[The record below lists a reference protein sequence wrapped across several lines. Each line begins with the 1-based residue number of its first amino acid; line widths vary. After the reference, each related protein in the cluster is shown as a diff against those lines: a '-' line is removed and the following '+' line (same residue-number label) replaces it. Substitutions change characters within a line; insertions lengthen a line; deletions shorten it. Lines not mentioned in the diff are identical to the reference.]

1 MKGSEAKLLGFMEGA
16 DKRYVI
22 PVYQRKYD
30 WKIGNC
36 SQLYEDLKKIIRDK
50 RDSHFFGSIVSNV
63 VPEGSKIE
71 FHIIDGQQR
80 LTTLTLLLLAISNLV
95 KSGRVHSEE
104 TDLNEQIMQRFIIAP
119 WAKNDDKIK
128 LRPVREDRVA
138 LEKLF
143 GPVEDYDRGSN
154 LTINYQFFYDQILK
168 EEVTVDELYDA
179 IGKLEIIS
187 ITLDAGDNAQLI
199 FESLNST
206 GLALQEGD
214 KIRNYILMGM
224 TPKDQDY
231 YYDTFWTKI
240 EKCTANDVSGFVRD
254 YLSIKT
260 LVTPTISNVYQ
271 DFKKYAEEVR
281 LPIETLLGDL
291 LRYARYFEKLL
302 TCESGLN
309 NKKLDDCLY
318 RLKRLDVVVT
328 RPFFMEVLRLNQDQ
342 KLSVDDVFQIFEIT
356 ENYLFRRNICEV
368 PTNALNKIFLNLN
381 REIYRYDNTSQDY
394 VSKFVYAL
402 LSKRESGRFP
412 DDAEFTTALEAKS
425 VYQMRGKY
433 KAYLFERLE
442 NYGTIEAKDVYTHL
456 DNNVYTI
463 EHIMPQHLTPAWVEA
478 LGPNAEEI
486 HTIWLHRLANL
497 TLTGYN
503 PSLSNNPFIEKR
515 DAEKGGYKASGLRMN
530 QKIAGKDSW
539 GLHELE
545 ERNAEL
551 LSYAK
556 KIWSYPTTSFVP
568 AEKEFDS
575 CTLDDENADLTG
587 RDIVKYRYQNLEQP
601 VTSWADML
609 ERVIKFL
616 HQKDKSILSGL
627 AYSQSST
634 TELVSYISTDPNKL
648 RSAIRVDEDIYFE
661 KGTSTTQKLSI
672 LRRLFALY
680 DLDPMDL
687 VFYLRDEE
695 NDKVTDENRQDL
707 RKRYWSYALPL
718 IQLAHS
724 HRGSFSNVT
733 PGTSNWC
740 SGYFGVGGFSISC
753 IANFT
758 EAWVALWMSS
768 GDAAKNKRGFDILF
782 EHKEEIE
789 KKIENTDLNWD
800 RANEYKASWISYSL
814 KGVSVA
820 NEADWPRM
828 AKFHA
833 EWSAKIAD
841 ALIPYLAELSADV
854 VLSPE
859 KIEKNKA
866 LYKLSISVKEW
877 ASNRSEKGEIS
888 VNLSKSNRTYTR
900 FRSAFMDTIIPDV
913 PDTKSGWNTPNHYFY
928 EIINQTGKSL
938 FVQLAISSKEMPADQ
953 IEISNQIN
961 TYYPSKEADKVNWS
975 YRVPFKTEEFSFDDI
990 YDKEAVFAQLDK
1002 WLQEIRVFEEDLK
1015 NKLL

>member
-16 DKRYVI
+16 NNRYVI

-30 WKIGNC
+30 WKIENC
-36 SQLYEDLKKIIRDK
+36 NKLYEDLKKIIRNQ
-50 RDSHFFGSIVSNV
+50 RGSHFFGSIVSQV

-80 LTTLTLLLLAISNLV
+80 LTTVTLLLLAISNLV
-95 KSGRVHSEE
+95 KAGRVHTEE

-119 WAKNDDKIK
+119 WAKKDDKIK
-128 LRPVREDRVA
+128 LRPVRDDRPA

-143 GPVEDYDRGSN
+143 GPVDDYDRGSN

-187 ITLDAGDNAQLI
+187 ITLDQGDDPQLI

-214 KIRNYILMGM
+214 KIRNYVLMGM
-224 TPKDQDY
+224 TPNDQEY
-231 YYDTFWTKI
+231 YYDNYWTKI

-254 YLSIKT
+254 YLSVKS
-260 LVTPTISNVYQ
+260 LVTPTVNNVYQ
-271 DFKKYAEEVR
+271 DFKKYAEDAG
-281 LPIETLLGDL
+281 LPIETLLSDL
-291 LRYARYFEKLL
+291 LRYARYYEKLL
-302 TCESGLN
+302 TCKSGLN
-309 NKKLDDCLY
+309 NRKLDDCLY
-318 RLKRLDVVVT
+318 RLKRLEIVVT

-342 KLSVDDVFQIFEIT
+342 KLSVDQVLQIFEIT

-381 REIYRYDNTSQDY
+381 KEIYRYDNTPDNY
-394 VSKFVYAL
+394 VDKFIYAL
-402 LSKRESGRFP
+402 LSKKESGRFP
-412 DDAEFTTALEAKS
+412 DDTEFTEGLETKA

-433 KAYLFERLE
+433 KAYLFERME

-456 DNNVYTI
+456 DNSVYTI
-463 EHIMPQHLTPAWVEA
+463 EHIMPQHLTPAWVES

-486 HTIWLHRLANL
+486 HATWLHRLANL

-515 DAEKGGYKASGLRMN
+515 DAEEGGYKASGLRMN
-530 QKIAGKDSW
+530 QKIAMKDSW
-539 GLHELE
+539 GLPELE
-545 ERNAEL
+545 ERNTEL
-551 LSYAK
+551 LAYAR
-556 KIWSYPTTSFVP
+556 KIWSYPATKFVP

-575 CTLDDENADLTG
+575 CTLDDENTELTG
-587 RDIVKYRYQNLEQP
+587 RDIVKYSYQNIEQP

-609 ERVIKFL
+609 EHVVKYL
-616 HQKDKSILSGL
+616 HQRDKSILSGI

-634 TELVSYISTDPNKL
+634 TDLVSYISTEPDKL
-648 RSAIRVDEDIYFE
+648 RSAIKVDEDIYFE
-661 KGTSTTQKLSI
+661 KGSSTALKLSI

-687 VFYLRDEE
+687 VFYLRDAES
-695 NDKVTDENRQDL
+695 DKVADEGRYEI
-707 RKRYWSYALPL
+707 RKRYWTYALPL
-718 IQLAHS
+718 IQQAHS

-753 IANFT
+753 VANYN

-768 GDAAKNKRGFDILF
+768 SDAAKNKRGFDILF
-782 EHKEEIE
+782 EHKDEIE
-789 KKIENTDLNWD
+789 EQMGTSDLNWD
-800 RANEYKASWISYSL
+800 RANENKASWITYSL
-814 KGVSVA
+814 KGVSVT

-841 ALIPYLAELSADV
+841 AMIPYLVDLNSDAD
-854 VLSPE
+854 LSPE
-859 KIEKNKA
+859 KAAKNKA
-866 LYKLSISVKEW
+866 LLQIMMTVREW
-877 ASNRSEKGEIS
+877 AADRTEKGVIT
-888 VNLSKSNRTYTR
+888 VDIARCNRTYTR
-900 FRSAFMDTIIPDV
+900 FKTSYMDEVIPDA
-913 PDTKSGWNTPNHYFY
+913 PNTKSGWNTNNHYFY
-928 EIINQTGKSL
+928 EVVNRTGKS
-938 FVQLAISSKEMPADQ
+938 FYVQLALSSKEMPKDQ
-953 IEISNQIN
+953 LETSDRIN
-961 TYYPSKEADKVNWS
+961 EFYPSKWNKPDWQWRTPFRTATVDIEDVSDK
-975 YRVPFKTEEFSFDDI
+975 TAI
-990 YDKEAVFAQLDK
+990 FAKLDACM
-1002 WLQEIRVFEEDLK
+1002 QEIHDFEEDLK
-1015 NKLL
+1015 QKLQ

>member
-16 DKRYVI
+16 NNRYVI

-30 WKIGNC
+30 WKIENC
-36 SQLYEDLKKIIRDK
+36 NKLYEDLKKIIRNQ
-50 RDSHFFGSIVSNV
+50 RGSHFFGSIVSQV

-80 LTTLTLLLLAISNLV
+80 LTTVTLLLLAISNLV
-95 KSGRVHSEE
+95 KAGRVHTEE

-119 WAKNDDKIK
+119 WAKKDDKIK
-128 LRPVREDRVA
+128 LRPVRDDRPA

-143 GPVEDYDRGSN
+143 GPVDDYDRGSN

-187 ITLDAGDNAQLI
+187 ITLDQGDDPQLI

-214 KIRNYILMGM
+214 KIRNYVLMGM
-224 TPKDQDY
+224 TPNDQEY
-231 YYDTFWTKI
+231 YYDNYWTKI

-254 YLSIKT
+254 YLSVKS
-260 LVTPTISNVYQ
+260 LVTPTVNNVYQ
-271 DFKKYAEEVR
+271 AFKKYAEDAG
-281 LPIETLLGDL
+281 LPIETLLSDL
-291 LRYARYFEKLL
+291 LRYARYYEKLL
-302 TCESGLN
+302 TCKSGLN
-309 NKKLDDCLY
+309 NRKLDDCLY
-318 RLKRLDVVVT
+318 RLKRLEIVVT

-342 KLSVDDVFQIFEIT
+342 KLSVDQVLQVFEIT

-381 REIYRYDNTSQDY
+381 KEIYRYDNTPDNY
-394 VSKFVYAL
+394 VNKFIYAL
-402 LSKRESGRFP
+402 LSKKESGRFP
-412 DDAEFTTALEAKS
+412 DDTEFTEALETKA

-433 KAYLFERLE
+433 KAYLFERME

-456 DNNVYTI
+456 DNSVYTI
-463 EHIMPQHLTPAWVEA
+463 EHIMPQHLTPAWVES

-486 HTIWLHRLANL
+486 HATWLHRLANL

-515 DAEKGGYKASGLRMN
+515 DAEEGGYKASGLRMN
-530 QKIAGKDSW
+530 QKIAMKDSW
-539 GLHELE
+539 GLPELE
-545 ERNAEL
+545 ERNTEL
-551 LSYAK
+551 LAYAR
-556 KIWSYPTTSFVP
+556 KIWSYPATEFVP

-575 CTLDDENADLTG
+575 CTLDDENTDLTG
-587 RDIVKYRYQNLEQP
+587 RDIVKYSYQNIEQP

-609 ERVIKFL
+609 EHVVKYL
-616 HQKDKSILSGL
+616 HQRDKSILSGI

-634 TELVSYISTDPNKL
+634 TDLVSYISTDPDKL
-648 RSAIRVDEDIYFE
+648 RSAIKVDEDIYFE
-661 KGTSTTQKLSI
+661 KGSSTALKLSV

-687 VFYLRDEE
+687 VFYLRDAES
-695 NDKVTDENRQDL
+695 DKVADEGRYEI
-707 RKRYWSYALPL
+707 RKRYWTYALPL
-718 IQLAHS
+718 IQQAHS

-753 IANFT
+753 VANYN

-768 GDAAKNKRGFDILF
+768 SDAAKNKRGFDILF
-782 EHKEEIE
+782 EHKDEIE
-789 KKIENTDLNWD
+789 EQMGTSDLNWD
-800 RANEYKASWISYSL
+800 RANENKASWITYSL
-814 KGVSVA
+814 KGVSVT

-841 ALIPYLAELSADV
+841 AMIPYLVDLNSDAD
-854 VLSPE
+854 LSPE
-859 KIEKNKA
+859 KAAKNKA
-866 LYKLSISVKEW
+866 LLQIMMTVREW
-877 ASNRSEKGEIS
+877 AADRTEKGVIT
-888 VNLSKSNRTYTR
+888 VDIARCNRTYTR
-900 FRSAFMDTIIPDV
+900 FKTSYMDEVIPDA
-913 PDTKSGWNTPNHYFY
+913 PNTKSGWNTNNHYFY
-928 EIINQTGKSL
+928 EVVNRTGKS
-938 FVQLAISSKEMPADQ
+938 FYVQLALSSKEMPEDQ
-953 IEISNQIN
+953 LETSDRIN
-961 TYYPSKEADKVNWS
+961 EFYPSKWNKPDWQWRTPFRTATVDIEDVSDKS
-975 YRVPFKTEEFSFDDI
+975 AI
-990 YDKEAVFAQLDK
+990 FAKLDSCM
-1002 WLQEIRVFEEDLK
+1002 QEIRDFEEDLK
-1015 NKLL
+1015 QKLQ

>member
-16 DKRYVI
+16 NNRYVI

-30 WKIGNC
+30 WKIENC
-36 SQLYEDLKKIIRDK
+36 DKLYEDLKKIIRNQ
-50 RDSHFFGSIVSNV
+50 RGSHFFGSIVSQV

-80 LTTLTLLLLAISNLV
+80 LTTVTLLLLAISNLV
-95 KSGRVHSEE
+95 KAGRVHTEE

-119 WAKNDDKIK
+119 WAKKDDKIK
-128 LRPVREDRVA
+128 LRPVRDDRPA

-143 GPVEDYDRGSN
+143 GPVDDYDRGSN

-187 ITLDAGDNAQLI
+187 ITLDQGDDPQLI

-214 KIRNYILMGM
+214 KIRNYVLMGM
-224 TPKDQDY
+224 TPNDQEY
-231 YYDTFWTKI
+231 YYDNYWTKI

-254 YLSIKT
+254 YLSVKS
-260 LVTPTISNVYQ
+260 LVTPTVNNVYQ
-271 DFKKYAEEVR
+271 AFKKYAEDAG
-281 LPIETLLGDL
+281 LPIETLLSDL
-291 LRYARYFEKLL
+291 LRYARYYEKLL
-302 TCESGLN
+302 TCKSGLN
-309 NKKLDDCLY
+309 NRKLDDCLY
-318 RLKRLDVVVT
+318 RLKRLEIVVT

-342 KLSVDDVFQIFEIT
+342 KLSVDQVLQIFEIT

-381 REIYRYDNTSQDY
+381 KEIYRYDNTPDNY
-394 VSKFVYAL
+394 VDKFIYAL
-402 LSKRESGRFP
+402 LSKKESGRFP
-412 DDAEFTTALEAKS
+412 DDTEFTEALETKA

-456 DNNVYTI
+456 DNSVYTI
-463 EHIMPQHLTPAWVEA
+463 EHIMPQHLTPAWVES

-486 HTIWLHRLANL
+486 HATWLHRLANL

-515 DAEKGGYKASGLRMN
+515 DAEEGGYKASGLRMN
-530 QKIAGKDSW
+530 QKIAMKDSW
-539 GLHELE
+539 GLPELE
-545 ERNAEL
+545 ERNKEL
-551 LSYAK
+551 LAYAR
-556 KIWSYPTTSFVP
+556 KIWSYPATKFVP

-575 CTLDDENADLTG
+575 CTLDDENTDLTG
-587 RDIVKYRYQNLEQP
+587 RDIVKYSYQNIEQP

-609 ERVIKFL
+609 EHVVKYL
-616 HQKDKSILSGL
+616 HQRDKSILSGI

-634 TELVSYISTDPNKL
+634 TDLVSYISTDPDKV
-648 RSAIRVDEDIYFE
+648 RSAIKVDEDIYFE
-661 KGTSTTQKLSI
+661 KGSSTALKLSI

-687 VFYLRDEE
+687 VFYLRDAES
-695 NDKVTDENRQDL
+695 DKVADEGRYEI
-707 RKRYWSYALPL
+707 RKRYWTYALPL
-718 IQLAHS
+718 IQQAHS

-753 IANFT
+753 VANYN

-768 GDAAKNKRGFDILF
+768 SDAAKNKRGFDILF
-782 EHKEEIE
+782 EHKDEIE
-789 KKIENTDLNWD
+789 EQMGTSDLNWD
-800 RANEYKASWISYSL
+800 RANENKASWITYSL
-814 KGVSVA
+814 KGVSVT

-841 ALIPYLAELSADV
+841 AMIPYLVDLNSDAD
-854 VLSPE
+854 LSPE
-859 KIEKNKA
+859 KAAKNKA
-866 LYKLSISVKEW
+866 LLQIMMIVREW
-877 ASNRSEKGEIS
+877 AADRTEKGVIT
-888 VNLSKSNRTYTR
+888 VDIARCNRTYTR
-900 FRSAFMDTIIPDV
+900 FKTSYMDEVIPDA
-913 PDTKSGWNTPNHYFY
+913 PNTKSGWNTNNHYYY
-928 EIINQTGKSL
+928 EVVNRTGKS
-938 FVQLAISSKEMPADQ
+938 FYVQLALSSKEMPEDQ
-953 IEISNQIN
+953 LETSDRIN
-961 TYYPSKEADKVNWS
+961 EFYPSKWNKPDWQWRTPFRTATVDIEDVSDKS
-975 YRVPFKTEEFSFDDI
+975 AI
-990 YDKEAVFAQLDK
+990 FAKLDSCM
-1002 WLQEIRVFEEDLK
+1002 QEIRDFEEDLK
-1015 NKLL
+1015 QKLQ

>member
-1 MKGSEAKLLGFMEGA
+1 MKGSEAKLLGFIEGA
-16 DKRYVI
+16 NNRYVI

-30 WKIGNC
+30 WKIENC
-36 SQLYEDLKKIIRDK
+36 NKLYEDLKKIIRNQ
-50 RDSHFFGSIVSNV
+50 RGSHFFGSIVSQV

-80 LTTLTLLLLAISNLV
+80 LTTVTLLLLAISNLV
-95 KSGRVHSEE
+95 KAGRVHTEE

-119 WAKNDDKIK
+119 WAKKDDKIK
-128 LRPVREDRVA
+128 LRPVRDDRPA

-143 GPVEDYDRGSN
+143 GPVDDYDRGSN

-187 ITLDAGDNAQLI
+187 ITLDQGDDPQLI

-214 KIRNYILMGM
+214 KIRNYVLMGM
-224 TPKDQDY
+224 TPNDQEY
-231 YYDTFWTKI
+231 YYDNYWTKI

-254 YLSIKT
+254 YLSVKS
-260 LVTPTISNVYQ
+260 LVTPTVNNVYQ
-271 DFKKYAEEVR
+271 AFKKYAEDAG
-281 LPIETLLGDL
+281 LPIETLLSDL
-291 LRYARYFEKLL
+291 LRYARYYEKLL
-302 TCESGLN
+302 TCKSGLN
-309 NKKLDDCLY
+309 NRKLDDCLY
-318 RLKRLDVVVT
+318 RLKRLEIVVT

-342 KLSVDDVFQIFEIT
+342 KLSVDQVLQIFEIT

-381 REIYRYDNTSQDY
+381 KEIYRYDNTPDNY
-394 VSKFVYAL
+394 VDKFIYAL
-402 LSKRESGRFP
+402 LSKKESGRFP
-412 DDAEFTTALEAKS
+412 DDTEFTEALETKA

-456 DNNVYTI
+456 DNSVYTI
-463 EHIMPQHLTPAWVEA
+463 EHIMPQHLTPAWVES

-486 HTIWLHRLANL
+486 HATWLHRLANL

-515 DAEKGGYKASGLRMN
+515 DAEEGGYKASGLRMN
-530 QKIAGKDSW
+530 QKIAMKDSW
-539 GLHELE
+539 GLPELE
-545 ERNAEL
+545 ERNTEL
-551 LSYAK
+551 LAYAR
-556 KIWSYPTTSFVP
+556 KIWSYPATEFVP

-575 CTLDDENADLTG
+575 CTLDDENTDLTG
-587 RDIVKYRYQNLEQP
+587 RDIVKYSYQNIEQP

-609 ERVIKFL
+609 EHVVKYL
-616 HQKDKSILSGL
+616 HQRDKSILSGI

-634 TELVSYISTDPNKL
+634 TDLVSYISTDPDKL
-648 RSAIRVDEDIYFE
+648 RSAIKVDEDIYFE
-661 KGTSTTQKLSI
+661 KGSSTALKLSI

-687 VFYLRDEE
+687 VFYLRDAES
-695 NDKVTDENRQDL
+695 DKVADEGRYEI
-707 RKRYWSYALPL
+707 RKRYWTYALPL
-718 IQLAHS
+718 IQQAHS

-753 IANFT
+753 VANYN

-768 GDAAKNKRGFDILF
+768 SDAAKNKRGFDILF
-782 EHKEEIE
+782 EHKDEIE
-789 KKIENTDLNWD
+789 EQMGTSDLNWD
-800 RANEYKASWISYSL
+800 RANENKASWITYSL
-814 KGVSVA
+814 KGVSVT

-841 ALIPYLAELSADV
+841 AMIPYLVDLNSDAD
-854 VLSPE
+854 LSPE
-859 KIEKNKA
+859 KAAKNKA
-866 LYKLSISVKEW
+866 LLQIMMTVREW
-877 ASNRSEKGEIS
+877 ATDRTEKGVIT
-888 VNLSKSNRTYTR
+888 VDIARCNRTYTR
-900 FRSAFMDTIIPDV
+900 FKTSYMDEVIPDA
-913 PDTKSGWNTPNHYFY
+913 PNTKSGWNTNNHYFY
-928 EIINQTGKSL
+928 EVVNRTGKS
-938 FVQLAISSKEMPADQ
+938 FYVQLALSSKEMPEDQ
-953 IEISNQIN
+953 LETSDRIN
-961 TYYPSKEADKVNWS
+961 EFYPSKWNKPDWQWRTPFRTATVDIEDVSDKS
-975 YRVPFKTEEFSFDDI
+975 AI
-990 YDKEAVFAQLDK
+990 FAKLDSCM
-1002 WLQEIRVFEEDLK
+1002 QEIRDFEEDLK
-1015 NKLL
+1015 QKLQ